1 MSFMSQ
7 ASADLPSSESHPGR
21 RRTYWFAVAIGAVYG
36 LAARLIFENA
46 LLSRYAPGHAGGAML
61 VSFLFLTPLVIG
73 AMTIYL
79 RRGSIGV
86 GGSIVGPWL
95 PMLIVL
101 GLTAA
106 FNIEGSI
113 CIALA
118 APIFLMASSVGGL
131 LMYGALAIF
140 TPAPKIL
147 SVALLVPLLL
157 GYGERDLAMANS
169 IQQSDES
176 VHIDAAPDAIWRLIN
191 GARTI
196 TPAEMDRGLAWR
208 IGVPYP
214 MEAITVDT
222 PQGRV
227 RKLRWQ
233 RGVHFDEPIVA
244 WDENRFIQWRY
255 RFAADSIPVGAL
267 DEHVRIGGQYFDL
280 LDTSYKLD
288 PEAGGTRLSIH
299 VTYRVS
305 THFNWY
311 AGGLAR
317 VLVNDSARTILGFY
331 KQRSERG
338 ALAVDTPLASR

>member
-1 MSFMSQ
+1 MSR
-7 ASADLPSSESHPGR
+7 ASADLPLPEPHPGR
-21 RRTYWFAVAIGAVYG
+21 RRSYWFAVVVGAIYG
-36 LAARLIFENA
+36 MASRLIFESP
-46 LLSRYAPGHAGGAML
+46 LWHRYTSGHSGGAML

-73 AMTIYL
+73 AMTVYL
-79 RRGSIGV
+79 RRGAVGV
-86 GGSIVGPWL
+86 AGAIVGPWL

-113 CIALA
+113 CIVLA
-118 APIFLMASSVGGL
+118 APIFLIASSVGGL
-131 LMYGALAIF
+131 IMFGVLVMI
-140 TPAPKIL
+140 TPVPKVL

-157 GYGERDLAMANS
+157 GYGERDLVTADS
-169 IQQSDES
+169 IRQSDES
-176 VHIDAAPDAIWRLIN
+176 IHIDAAPDAIWRLIN
-191 GARTI
+191 GARAI

-214 MEAITVDT
+214 MEAVTVDT

-244 WDENRFIQWRY
+244 WDENRFIQWHY
-255 RFAADSIPVGAL
+255 RFAADSIPAGAL
-267 DEHVRIGGQYFDL
+267 DDHVRIGGQYFDL
-280 LDTSYKLD
+280 LDTSYRLD
-288 PEAGGTRLSIH
+288 PEAGGTRLSIN

-317 VLVNDSARTILGFY
+317 VLVDDSARTILDFY
-331 KQRSERG
+331 KRRSERAVVITG
-338 ALAVDTPLASR
+338 APLASR

>member
-1 MSFMSQ
+1 MSQ
-7 ASADLPSSESHPGR
+7 ASADLPLHELHPGR

-46 LLSRYAPGHAGGAML
+46 LWSRYATGHAGGAML

-73 AMTIYL
+73 AMTVYL
-79 RRGSIGV
+79 RRGAIGA
-86 GGSIVGPWL
+86 GGAIVGPWL

-113 CIALA
+113 CIVLA
-118 APIFLMASSVGGL
+118 APIFLIASSVGGL
-131 LMYGALAIF
+131 LMLGVLAVI

-157 GYGERDLAMANS
+157 GYGERDLAMVDS
-169 IQQSDES
+169 IRQSDES
-176 VHIDAAPDAIWRLIN
+176 VLIDAPPAAIWRLIN
-191 GARTI
+191 GARAI

-214 MEAITVDT
+214 MEAVTVDT

-244 WDENRFIQWRY
+244 WDENRFIQWHY
-255 RFAADSIPVGAL
+255 LFAADSIPAGAL

-280 LDTSYKLD
+280 LDTSYRLA
-288 PEAGGTRLSIH
+288 PEAGGTQLSIH

-311 AGGLAR
+311 AGTLAR
-317 VLVNDSARTILGFY
+317 VLVDDSARTILGFY

-338 ALAVDTPLASR
+338 EPVAAASLVSR